1 MTGLHSS
8 IKLGLVITEAE
19 GLGRRR
25 LWAATEGSDWGVE
38 LGGEREEE
46 FVANSERFACVSNC
60 PGLVMIEPMLDL
72 PRTSFTGLIPPL
84 VSQHIL
90 QVPVLPA
97 PYRSSLPLPL
107 H

>member
-8 IKLGLVITEAE
+8 IKLGLVITKAE
-19 GLGRRR
+19 GLGRGR

-38 LGGEREEE
+38 LGGERRKE
-46 FVANSERFACVSNC
+46 FVANSEHFAFVSNC
-60 PGLVMIEPMLDL
+60 PGLVMSEPMLDL
-72 PRTSFTGLIPPL
+72 PPTSFTGLILPL

-90 QVPVLPA
+90 QVLVLPA
-97 PYRSSLPLPL
+97 PYRSSLFHPL